1 MSTHPFRTQVMK
13 HFSDSY
19 EKVRSV
25 SVDREFLRK
34 KTFLIVINLLSFLLG
49 CYILMFGLSN
59 NKNINIGIM
68 FYNAFMIAWIM
79 YKSISINI
87 ESKKTM
93 VEIN

>member
-34 KTFLIVINLLSFLLG
+34 KTFLIVNVKFFSKQQSKNPTAIKQK
-49 CYILMFGLSN
+49 IL
-59 NKNINIGIM
+59 
-68 FYNAFMIAWIM
+68 
-79 YKSISINI
+79 
-87 ESKKTM
+87 
-93 VEIN
+93 